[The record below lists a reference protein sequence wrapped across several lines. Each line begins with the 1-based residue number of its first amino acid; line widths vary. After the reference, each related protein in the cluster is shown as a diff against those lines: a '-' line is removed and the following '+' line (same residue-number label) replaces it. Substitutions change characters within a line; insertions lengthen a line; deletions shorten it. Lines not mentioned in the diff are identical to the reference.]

1 MSRLAVC
8 LLAMAL
14 VLTACATPV
23 TVESD
28 AGRLTLDD
36 RPLRIVSLSA
46 THTEM
51 LYAIDAGELVAATD
65 LTSNFPPAAEATVK
79 VDAFNFN
86 VEEVAATRPD
96 LVITGFDFQGEV
108 DALRAVGIP
117 VLLLTPATNLDEAYA
132 QIEILGEVTGRE
144 TEAAGLVSS
153 MQARIEELIG
163 SATRP
168 SLTVFH
174 EVDNTLYSANSSTF
188 LGDIYRRLGLTNI
201 ADAVPDEF
209 ASGYVQVSEEYLF
222 SQDPDLIL
230 LGDAGF
236 GESPESVGAR
246 PGWDSLTAVQNG
258 AVFELDGD
266 IAGRWGPRTV
276 DLVEAIVAAMEA
288 AA

>member
-1 MSRLAVC
+1 MV
-8 LLAMAL
+8 L
-14 VLTACATPV
+14 VLTACTTTV

-51 LYAIDAGELVAATD
+51 LYAVDAGELVAATD
-65 LTSNFPPAAEATVK
+65 LTSNFPPAAEATAK

-86 VEEVAATRPD
+86 VEEIAATRPD
-96 LVITGFDFQGEV
+96 LVITSFDFQGEV

-117 VLLLTPATNLDEAYA
+117 VLLLTPATSLDEAYA

-222 SQDPDLIL
+222 SQDPDVIF

-276 DLVEAIVAAMEA
+276 DLVEAIVAALEA
-288 AA
+288 AS